1 MDKKPYQAV
10 ILLNIEVQD
19 VLPTG
24 ELSGRILKSDELEK
38 FGLRKN
44 MVVSVE
50 GFDKFECLKKL
61 KEKIDE
67 FKKP

>member
-1 MDKKPYQAV
+1 MDKKPHQAI
-10 ILLNIEVQD
+10 ILMNIEVQD

-24 ELSGRILKSDELEK
+24 ELSGKVLKTEELAQ
-38 FGLRKN
+38 FGLKKT
-44 MVVSVE
+44 MVLSVE

-67 FKKP
+67 FKK